1 MFQEILGVFF
11 FFFSPRWQLFT
22 MCQIFEQLLYTVIVF
37 VVNYFLY
44 SLQLSIILTY
54 VWTEMLMDG
63 IVLSHIHL
71 ATRIEDVA
79 LHI

>member
-1 MFQEILGVFF
+1 
-11 FFFSPRWQLFT
+11 

-63 IVLSHIHL
+63 IVLNHIHL